1 MTMNQRI
8 GNCISFSTMFYFVLF
23 VSFFIDV
30 KSIHVAIPIS
40 LGATSV
46 TSAMLPSQMELAEA
60 VEVVMVVD
68 VVAVEE
74 VLEAEGEEIVIVVDV
89 AEDLEEAEVLEEV
102 GTEEVVA
109 Q

>member
-1 MTMNQRI
+1 MKEFGHLFILFHSFI
-8 GNCISFSTMFYFVLF
+8 G
-23 VSFFIDV
+23 V
-30 KSIHVAIPIS
+30 KSIHVVIPIS

-46 TSAMLPSQMELAEA
+46 TSAMLLSQMELAEA

-74 VLEAEGEEIVIVVDV
+74 VLEAEVEEIVIVVDV